1 MGQERLRERSPW
13 CRPALIVIVPA
24 DAAAG
29 ANSGTETAYSQ
40 GLSS

>member
-13 CRPALIVIVPA
+13 CRPTLIVIVPA
-24 DAAAG
+24 AAAG